1 MLNPEIK
8 KIYDLTAHQNR
19 TLLSPDQFVKLFDG
33 KQIVIECIITNDDDD
48 LTVHWQMPPSKANV
62 QYNHEKKLVSV
73 NGINI
78 CTWLEASAVVDAE
91 GSYMHKDACGI
102 RVTGDERLADN
113 EIAYYRFYFEVEQGK
128 RLYDYRLA
136 TGTVHHFDGRYVVA
150 PSGYIFTCCAHLQS
164 SRSFLRSKF
173 LWTPLIARKQERGH
187 LYVQLTASHQKR
199 AHPYRLQKI
208 IASVFLPNEKN
219 LSEVNHM
226 DLDVTNNSVE
236 NLEWC
241 GRRYN
246 LKYSTVFH
254 SIHEALPEI
263 NCHEWVLVCRDITNK
278 ILNGGSKK
286 HLISVAIAKLAA
298 TPCQA

>member
-102 RVTGDERLADN
+102 RVTGDERLSDN
-113 EIAYYRFYFEVEQGK
+113 EIAYYRFYYEVEQGK

-150 PSGYIFTCCAHLQS
+150 PSG
-164 SRSFLRSKF
+164 
-173 LWTPLIARKQERGH
+173 
-187 LYVQLTASHQKR
+187 
-199 AHPYRLQKI
+199 
-208 IASVFLPNEKN
+208 
-219 LSEVNHM
+219 
-226 DLDVTNNSVE
+226 
-236 NLEWC
+236 
-241 GRRYN
+241 
-246 LKYSTVFH
+246 
-254 SIHEALPEI
+254 
-263 NCHEWVLVCRDITNK
+263 
-278 ILNGGSKK
+278 
-286 HLISVAIAKLAA
+286 
-298 TPCQA
+298 

>member
-33 KQIVIECIITNDDDD
+33 KQIIIECIITNDDDD

-62 QYNHEKKLVSV
+62 QYNREKKLVSV

-91 GSYMHKDACGI
+91 GRYMHKDACGI
-102 RVTGDERLADN
+102 RVTGEERLSDN
-113 EIAYYRFYFEVEQGK
+113 ETAYYRFFLEVEQGK
-128 RLYDYRLA
+128 RLYDYRLV
-136 TGTVHHFDGRYVVA
+136 TGAVHHFDGRYVVA

-164 SRSFLRSKF
+164 GRSFLRSKF
-173 LWTPLIARKQERGH
+173 LWTPLIARKQGRDY
-187 LYVQLTASHQKR
+187 LYVQLTASHQKK
-199 AHPYRLQKI
+199 AHPYRLHKI
-208 IASVFLPNEKN
+208 VASAFLPNEHN

-254 SIHEALPEI
+254 SIRKALPEI
-263 NCHEWVLVCRDITNK
+263 NCHEWLLVCRDITNK
-278 ILNGGSKK
+278 ILNGGNKN
-286 HLISVAIAKLAA
+286 HLISAAIAKIVA
-298 TPCQA
+298 TPCQV